1 MLLYITLIDVGLSRS
16 GDHHVSYPNSRQL
29 NYPLLNY
36 QLLQL
41 RHRLRLPQANATLFS
56 YGSCVDTA
64 FFLSITRRFHPGHD
78 PFEPRRL
85 RGDVLLANGIHGR
98 TAGLCRNAK
107 MRYIFYGTDLGWAEN
122 GDVPRV
128 VPRSSISLSFCPPS
142 PPSIPLIPTETSATL
157 LISISPFFD
166 FR

>member
-16 GDHHVSYPNSRQL
+16 GDHHVSYPNSQQL

-64 FFLSITRRFHPGHD
+64 FFLPITRRFHPGHD
-78 PFEPRRL
+78 PFEPRL
-85 RGDVLLANGIHGR
+85 GGDVLLANGIHGR
-98 TAGLCRNAK
+98 TAGLYRNAK
-107 MRYIFYGTDLGWAEN
+107 MRYVFYGTGREWDHPTCRPAIILF
-122 GDVPRV
+122 
-128 VPRSSISLSFCPPS
+128 LSFCPPS
-142 PPSIPLIPTETSATL
+142 HLLLSSSPPSPPSSIPLIPTE
-157 LISISPFFD
+157 SP
-166 FR
+166 RHPLPH